1 MPTDAGVPAAELG
14 VVLERPYSRYSKQR
28 LLKDGEELPRDRW
41 NTYVLPGEDGR
52 NRIVQVVFDVGQLG
66 LAVEVDGRR
75 YLAVAPL
82 PGWVRVL
89 LVAMV
94 LVGTLLG
101 AVGAGLVMGAVIGTL
116 SLLRRP
122 DRRRLHLV
130 LACLLPPAALATSLA
145 VALAVRQLT

>member
-1 MPTDAGVPAAELG
+1 MTTDSGVPAAELG
-14 VVLERPYSRYSKQR
+14 VILERPYSKQR

-41 NTYVLPGEDGR
+41 NNYVLPGEAGR
-52 NRIVQVVFDVGQLG
+52 AQIVQVVFDVGQLG
-66 LAVEVDGRR
+66 PAIEVDGLR

-82 PGWVRVL
+82 PRWVVVL
-89 LVAMV
+89 LVAV
-94 LVGTLLG
+94 CLVGGLAGALG
-101 AVGAGLVMGAVIGTL
+101 GGLAVGAVIGTL